1 MTAYRV
7 VAPSL
12 DVTSIQFTSIRAAPY
27 RKQNCIS
34 VPACVTLPYRE
45 KMERREKVAAF
56 FARSYFST
64 CVLLSF
70 SFLSCS
76 LQWFLSSVRTIF
88 LLLFWLLC
96 SHPWYSFGHINISIP
111 LSLLSWEERRSRDEI
126 VRTTFLSIADR
137 VEVFNA
143 RSFLNYSWKRQI
155 RRPFS
160 VRAYGNG
167 DKSDLTAV
175 FLSIENIRSPNFR
188 FLSPFLIFS
197 LRFFLL
203 SLISDIRLSLFNATF
218 PIYPLFLFVFC
229 ASHLSSFYLFSCC
242 FPWNLWIGNINVPFI
257 NLPLF
262 SSHLMVLTML
272 FIMHLFIICNLPT
285 LTIFWCC

>member
-1 MTAYRV
+1 MFCSRSLFSLALSDGFCL
-7 VAPSL
+7 PS
-12 DVTSIQFTSIRAAPY
+12 
-27 RKQNCIS
+27 
-34 VPACVTLPYRE
+34 
-45 KMERREKVAAF
+45 ERFF
-56 FARSYFST
+56 FA
-64 CVLLSF
+64 
-70 SFLSCS
+70 
-76 LQWFLSSVRTIF
+76 
-88 LLLFWLLC
+88 LLLASPLPFLIFFWT
-96 SHPWYSFGHINISIP
+96 HQHFHT

-197 LRFFLL
+197 LRFFFYSPLF
-203 SLISDIRLSLFNATF
+203 LILGLSLFNATF
-218 PIYPLFLFVFC
+218 LFIRYFSLYSAHRIYLRFIFSRVAFLEICGSVILTFPLLTFLFFFLTWWYLPCYLLCIFLLYVICLRLQSFDA
-229 ASHLSSFYLFSCC
+229 ASS
-242 FPWNLWIGNINVPFI
+242 
-257 NLPLF
+257 
-262 SSHLMVLTML
+262 T
-272 FIMHLFIICNLPT
+272 
-285 LTIFWCC
+285 

>member
-34 VPACVTLPYRE
+34 VPACVTLPCRE

-64 CVLLSF
+64 CVLLLSF
-70 SFLSCS
+70 SFL
-76 LQWFLSSVRTIF
+76 LLSPMVFVFRPNDF
-88 LLLFWLLC
+88 FALLLASLLPSLIFFWT
-96 SHPWYSFGHINISIP
+96 HQHFHT
-111 LSLLSWEERRSRDEI
+111 LSLPSREERRSRDEI

-188 FLSPFLIFS
+188 FLSLFLIFS
-197 LRFFLL
+197 LRFFFYSPLF
-203 SLISDIRLSLFNATF
+203 LILGLSLFNATF
-218 PIYPLFLFVFC
+218 
-229 ASHLSSFYLFSCC
+229 
-242 FPWNLWIGNINVPFI
+242 
-257 NLPLF
+257 
-262 SSHLMVLTML
+262 L
-272 FIMHLFIICNLPT
+272 FIRYFSLYSAHRIYLRFI
-285 LTIFWCC
+285 F

>member
-12 DVTSIQFTSIRAAPY
+12 DVTSIQFTSIRTAPY

-70 SFLSCS
+70 SFLSRS

-88 LLLFWLLC
+88 LLFFWLLC

-111 LSLLSWEERRSRDEI
+111 PHPSVVRRKEIERWDRTDDVSLYRRQG
-126 VRTTFLSIADR
+126 
-137 VEVFNA
+137 
-143 RSFLNYSWKRQI
+143 RSFQRAKLSKLFMETPDKTTVFRTCVWKR
-155 RRPFS
+155 R
-160 VRAYGNG
+160 
-167 DKSDLTAV
+167 
-175 FLSIENIRSPNFR
+175 
-188 FLSPFLIFS
+188 
-197 LRFFLL
+197 
-203 SLISDIRLSLFNATF
+203 
-218 PIYPLFLFVFC
+218 
-229 ASHLSSFYLFSCC
+229 
-242 FPWNLWIGNINVPFI
+242 
-257 NLPLF
+257 
-262 SSHLMVLTML
+262 
-272 FIMHLFIICNLPT
+272 
-285 LTIFWCC
+285 